1 MKIEVGLGR
10 GKNVADK
17 RQALAERD
25 AKREIDRA
33 LRRRRRRLEARV
45 RLECGV
51 PRGRPGFD
59 VVVDQG

>member
-17 RQALAERD
+17 RQAMASRD

-33 LRRRRRRLEARV
+33 LKESAH
-45 RLECGV
+45 
-51 PRGRPGFD
+51 
-59 VVVDQG
+59 